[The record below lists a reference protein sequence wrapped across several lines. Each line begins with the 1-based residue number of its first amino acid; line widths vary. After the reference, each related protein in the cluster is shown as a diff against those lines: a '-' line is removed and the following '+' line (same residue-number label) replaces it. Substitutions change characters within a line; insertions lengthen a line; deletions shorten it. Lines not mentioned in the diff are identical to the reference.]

1 MFETNLLVPL
11 KKKMS
16 SRNQFIKEFRGEA
29 LGTISFESS
38 SEEYFQNQILR
49 PILKLQNDL
58 FIEIFKNYIIKSKAN
73 FDTFTIEKKC
83 QFIEISI
90 QKDTKFK
97 GLLIGIV
104 IGLFTIDEYLMYIKN
119 TSSLNRRMISMLI
132 ELFKI

>member
-29 LGTISFESS
+29 LGTISSESS

-58 FIEIFKNYIIKSKAN
+58 FIEIFNA
-73 FDTFTIEKKC
+73 
-83 QFIEISI
+83 
-90 QKDTKFK
+90 
-97 GLLIGIV
+97 
-104 IGLFTIDEYLMYIKN
+104 
-119 TSSLNRRMISMLI
+119 
-132 ELFKI
+132 